1 MTCTVTFI
9 HQSYLLVPIF
19 FFNLFSITAFSHI
32 WPVTWEQD
40 NSSTRQLID
49 TVFGDNSSTQLKTS
63 TLFEDNSSTHY
74 YLAIIPKLIKWRQCF
89 SIKVIYYHVYDQN
102 NEFRILIPYFWFL
115 IQFQIS
121 FKPHTTAGANKLTH
135 CIFNVWYT
143 WNFLKTF
150 LIKTKVDGKWSWI
163 FVCEL
168 FCHLFPNFLMFEL

>member
-1 MTCTVTFI
+1 MSPLLSFSNRCRQIFLPSKKVRLSTMGTRQFI
-9 HQSYLLVPIF
+9 DKTTHRHGFWRQFIDT
-19 FFNLFSITAFSHI
+19 I
-32 WPVTWEQD
+32 ED
-40 NSSTRQLID
+40 NS
-49 TVFGDNSSTQLKTS
+49 S

-115 IQFQIS
+115 IQFQIP

-163 FVCEL
+163 FVYEL